1 MRQGYR
7 QTGNVA
13 TLQTGLAGDPLLVTE
28 LQAKECLSE
37 PFSVHLKMKS
47 ENTNIDTVGL
57 IGKKAS
63 VTIRLS
69 NGSQRFFHGLFKAVG
84 FEAVDA
90 AFAYY
95 TAEIVPELSCMEFDR
110 DRRIFQ
116 NLSVVEIIEQYLQRY
131 SLVFEKRLIGAYPSR
146 EYCVQYDES
155 PLHFL
160 SRLMQDEGIWYFFKQ
175 TTDGCS
181 IVLADHNAAFSPEG
195 PNEPLVYQGRQTE
208 AFSENAIL
216 SLKQVN
222 QLVTQAW
229 AVSDY
234 NMLAPTTN
242 LAAESKGQS
251 GLGRWFEYPAPGAT
265 PTMTASSAQCLT
277 NASQIAAST
286 TYFETIRCELA
297 AGSPVEV
304 TEHPSSLI
312 NTDYVVQSIT
322 HTLQDETYWNECHAF
337 RQALPFRP
345 NSSLKKPRVSGNHSA
360 VVVGPSDEKIWVDE
374 LGRVRVRFF
383 WDQHGPN
390 DSTSSCWMRVSQSWA
405 GSSWGSVFLPRV
417 GHEVIVSYIDGDP
430 DRPIVTGSVYH
441 AEEEL
446 PVNLPANKTQSILRT
461 QSVKKSTTTLEAI
474 KKAAATAFN
483 ESSQAGV
490 ASLAASFGIG
500 QSSDRE
506 PGNAIRFE
514 DQSDA
519 EEFYLHAQKDMTV
532 EIEHDSNTTLYK
544 GSETHTLE
552 KGDRTT
558 EIKTGRDLLKI
569 ASDREIEVGGNET
582 HTTSG
587 DLTQSVLKNLALDVT
602 GDLNQT
608 VTGNMIESITGNMNQ
623 TITGDYVLK
632 VSGNLRIEVD
642 GDLSLSASRSLS
654 SKSGTEHSAEAGT
667 ALSAKSGTAM
677 DLTAGTALNLKA
689 SAQASVD
696 GGSMLALKA
705 GMVNIN

>member
-13 TLQTGLAGDPLLVTE
+13 TLQTGLTGAPLLVTE
-28 LQAKECLSE
+28 LQANECLSE

-47 ENTNIDTVGL
+47 ENASIDTAGL
-57 IGKKAS
+57 IGQKVS
-63 VTIRLS
+63 LTICLS
-69 NGSQRFFHGLFKAVG
+69 NGAQRFFHGLFKAVG
-84 FEAVDA
+84 FETVDA

-95 TAEIVPELSCMEFDR
+95 TAEIVPELSRMEFDR

-175 TTDGCS
+175 TTNGCS

-195 PNEPLVYQGRQTE
+195 PQEPLVYQGRQTE

-216 SLKQVN
+216 SLKQMS
-222 QLVTQAW
+222 QMVTQAW

-234 NMLAPTTN
+234 NMLTPTTN

-265 PTMTASSAQCLT
+265 PTMTASSAQRLA

-286 TYFETIRCELA
+286 TCFETIRCELT
-297 AGSPVEV
+297 AGNPVEV

-312 NTDYVVQSIT
+312 NTSYVVQSIT
-322 HTLQDETYWNECHAF
+322 HTLQDETYWNECRAF
-337 RQALPFRP
+337 RQSLPFRP
-345 NSSLKKPRVSGNHSA
+345 RRSLKKPRISGNHSA

-383 WDQHGPN
+383 WDQHSPN
-390 DSTSSCWMRVSQSWA
+390 DSTSSCWIRVSQSWA

-417 GHEVIVSYIDGDP
+417 GHEVLVSYIDGDP
-430 DRPIVTGSVYH
+430 DRPVVTGSVYH
-441 AEEEL
+441 AEEKPPVDL
-446 PVNLPANKTQSILRT
+446 PTNKTQSILRT

-474 KKAAATAFN
+474 KKAAVTAFN
-483 ESSQAGV
+483 ESGEAGMT
-490 ASLAASFGIG
+490 SLAASMGIV

-519 EEFYLHAQKDMTV
+519 EEFYLHAQKDLTV
-532 EIEHDSNTTLYK
+532 EIEHDSSTTLYE

-558 EIKTGRDLLKI
+558 DIKKGKDLLKI
-569 ASDREIEVGGNET
+569 ADDREIHVGGNES
-582 HTTSG
+582 HTTKGNLS
-587 DLTQSVLKNLALDVT
+587 QSVSEDLALDV
-602 GDLNQT
+602 
-608 VTGNMIESITGNMNQ
+608 TGNMNQ
-623 TITGDYVLK
+623 TIKGDYVLK
-632 VSGNLRIEVD
+632 VSGNLRIEVE
-642 GDLSLSASRSLS
+642 GDLSLTASKSLS

-667 ALSAKSGTAM
+667 ALSAKSGTTM
-677 DLTAGTALNLKA
+677 DLSAGTALNAKA
-689 SAQASVD
+689 SAQANVD

>member
-7 QTGNVA
+7 QTGDVA
-13 TLQTGLAGDPLLVTE
+13 TLQTGLTGAPLLVTE

-47 ENTNIDTVGL
+47 ENASIDTAGL
-57 IGKKAS
+57 IGQKVS
-63 VTIRLS
+63 VTICLS
-69 NGSQRFFHGLFKAVG
+69 NGAQRFFHGLFKAVG
-84 FEAVDA
+84 FETVDA

-95 TAEIVPELSCMEFDR
+95 TAEIVPELSRMEFDR

-175 TTDGCS
+175 TTNGCS

-195 PNEPLVYQGRQTE
+195 PQEPLVYQGRQTE

-216 SLKQVN
+216 SLKQMS
-222 QLVTQAW
+222 QMVTQAW

-234 NMLAPTTN
+234 NMLTPTTN

-265 PTMTASSAQCLT
+265 PTMTASSAQRLA

-286 TYFETIRCELA
+286 TCFETIRCELT
-297 AGSPVEV
+297 AGNPVEV

-312 NTDYVVQSIT
+312 NTSYVVQSIT
-322 HTLQDETYWNECHAF
+322 HTLQDETYWNECRAF
-337 RQALPFRP
+337 RQSLPFRP
-345 NSSLKKPRVSGNHSA
+345 RRSLKKPRISGSHSA

-383 WDQHGPN
+383 WDQHSPN
-390 DSTSSCWMRVSQSWA
+390 DSTNSCWIRVSQSWA

-417 GHEVIVSYIDGDP
+417 GHEVLVSYIDGDP
-430 DRPIVTGSVYH
+430 DRPVVTGSVYH
-441 AEEEL
+441 AEEQL
-446 PVNLPANKTQSILRT
+446 PVDLPTNKTQSILRT

-474 KKAAATAFN
+474 KKAAVTAFN
-483 ESSQAGV
+483 ESGEAGIK
-490 ASLAASFGIG
+490 SLAASLGIV

-519 EEFYLHAQKDMTV
+519 EEFYLHAQKDLTV
-532 EIEHDSNTTLYK
+532 EIEHDSSTTLYE

-558 EIKTGRDLLKI
+558 DIKKGKDLLKV
-569 ASDREIEVGGNET
+569 ADDREIHVGGNES
-582 HTTSG
+582 HTTEGNLS
-587 DLTQSVLKNLALDVT
+587 QSVSKDLALDVT
-602 GDLNQT
+602 G
-608 VTGNMIESITGNMNQ
+608 NMSQ
-623 TITGDYVLK
+623 TIKGDYVLK
-632 VSGNLRIEVD
+632 VSGNLRIEVE
-642 GDLSLSASRSLS
+642 GDLSLTASKSLS

-667 ALSAKSGTAM
+667 ALSAKSGTTM
-677 DLTAGTALNLKA
+677 DLSAGTALNAKA
-689 SAQASVD
+689 SAQANVD

>member
-7 QTGNVA
+7 QTGDVA
-13 TLQTGLAGDPLLVTE
+13 TLQTGLTGAPLLVTE
-28 LQAKECLSE
+28 LQANECLSE

-47 ENTNIDTVGL
+47 ENASIDTAGL
-57 IGKKAS
+57 IGQKVS
-63 VTIRLS
+63 VTICLS
-69 NGSQRFFHGLFKAVG
+69 NGAQRFFHGLFKAVG
-84 FEAVDA
+84 FETVDA

-95 TAEIVPELSCMEFDR
+95 TAEIVPELSRMEFDR

-175 TTDGCS
+175 TTNGCS

-195 PNEPLVYQGRQTE
+195 PQEPLVYQGRQTE

-216 SLKQVN
+216 SLKQMS
-222 QLVTQAW
+222 QMVTQAW

-234 NMLAPTTN
+234 NMLTPTTN

-265 PTMTASSAQCLT
+265 PTMTASSAQRLA

-286 TYFETIRCELA
+286 TCFETIRCELT
-297 AGSPVEV
+297 AGNPVEV

-312 NTDYVVQSIT
+312 NTSYVVQSIT
-322 HTLQDETYWNECHAF
+322 HTLQDETYWNECRAF
-337 RQALPFRP
+337 RQSLPFRP
-345 NSSLKKPRVSGNHSA
+345 RRSLKKPRISGNHSA

-383 WDQHGPN
+383 WDQHSPN
-390 DSTSSCWMRVSQSWA
+390 DSTSSCWIRVSQSWA

-417 GHEVIVSYIDGDP
+417 GHEVLVSYIDGDP
-430 DRPIVTGSVYH
+430 DRPVVTGSVYH
-441 AEEEL
+441 AEEKPPVDL
-446 PVNLPANKTQSILRT
+446 PTNKTQSILRT

-474 KKAAATAFN
+474 KKAAVTAFN
-483 ESSQAGV
+483 ESGEAGMT
-490 ASLAASFGIG
+490 SLAASMGIV

-519 EEFYLHAQKDMTV
+519 EEFYLHAQKDLTV
-532 EIEHDSNTTLYK
+532 EIEHDSSTTLYE

-558 EIKTGRDLLKI
+558 DIKKGKDLLKI
-569 ASDREIEVGGNET
+569 ADDREIHVGGNES
-582 HTTSG
+582 HTTKGNLS
-587 DLTQSVLKNLALDVT
+587 QSVSEDLALDV
-602 GDLNQT
+602 
-608 VTGNMIESITGNMNQ
+608 TGNMNQ
-623 TITGDYVLK
+623 TIKGDYVLK
-632 VSGNLRIEVD
+632 VSGNLRIEVE
-642 GDLSLSASRSLS
+642 GDLSLTASKSLS

-667 ALSAKSGTAM
+667 ALSAKSGTTM
-677 DLTAGTALNLKA
+677 DLSAGTALNAKA
-689 SAQASVD
+689 SAQANVD

>member
-7 QTGNVA
+7 QTGDVA
-13 TLQTGLAGDPLLVTE
+13 TLQTGLTGAPLLVTE
-28 LQAKECLSE
+28 LQANECLSE

-47 ENTNIDTVGL
+47 ENASIDTAGL
-57 IGKKAS
+57 IGQKVS
-63 VTIRLS
+63 VTICLS
-69 NGSQRFFHGLFKAVG
+69 NGAQRFFHGLFKAVG
-84 FEAVDA
+84 FETVDA

-95 TAEIVPELSCMEFDR
+95 TAEIVPELSRMEFDR

-175 TTDGCS
+175 TTNGCS

-195 PNEPLVYQGRQTE
+195 PQEPLVYQGRQTE

-216 SLKQVN
+216 SLKQMS
-222 QLVTQAW
+222 QMVTQAW

-234 NMLAPTTN
+234 NMLTPTTN

-251 GLGRWFEYPAPGAT
+251 GLGRWFEYPAPGTT
-265 PTMTASSAQCLT
+265 PTMTASSAQRLA

-286 TYFETIRCELA
+286 TCFETIRCELT
-297 AGSPVEV
+297 AGNPVEV

-312 NTDYVVQSIT
+312 NTNYVVQSIT
-322 HTLQDETYWNECHAF
+322 HTLQDETYWNECRAF
-337 RQALPFRP
+337 RQSLPFRP
-345 NSSLKKPRVSGNHSA
+345 RRSLKKPRISGSHSA

-383 WDQHGPN
+383 WDQHSPN
-390 DSTSSCWMRVSQSWA
+390 DSTSSCWIRVSQSWA

-417 GHEVIVSYIDGDP
+417 GHEVLVSYIDGDP
-430 DRPIVTGSVYH
+430 DRPVVTGSVYH
-441 AEEEL
+441 AEEQL
-446 PVNLPANKTQSILRT
+446 PVDLPTNKTQSILRT

-474 KKAAATAFN
+474 KKAAVTAFN
-483 ESSQAGV
+483 ESSEAGMT
-490 ASLAASFGIG
+490 SLAASLGIV
-500 QSSDRE
+500 QTSDRE

-519 EEFYLHAQKDMTV
+519 EEFYLHAQKDLTV
-532 EIEHDSNTTLYK
+532 EIEHDSSTTLYE

-558 EIKTGRDLLKI
+558 DIKKGKDLLKV
-569 ASDREIEVGGNET
+569 ADDREIHVGGYES
-582 HTTSG
+582 HTTEGNLS
-587 DLTQSVLKNLALDVT
+587 QSVSKDLALDVT
-602 GDLNQT
+602 G
-608 VTGNMIESITGNMNQ
+608 NMSQ
-623 TITGDYVLK
+623 TIKGDYVLK
-632 VSGNLRIEVD
+632 VSGNLRIEVE
-642 GDLSLSASRSLS
+642 GDLSLTASKSLS

-667 ALSAKSGTAM
+667 ALSAKSGTTM
-677 DLTAGTALNLKA
+677 DLSAGTALNAKA
-689 SAQASVD
+689 SAQANVD

>member
-1 MRQGYR
+1 M
-7 QTGNVA
+7 
-13 TLQTGLAGDPLLVTE
+13 
-28 LQAKECLSE
+28 
-37 PFSVHLKMKS
+37 HLKMKS
-47 ENTNIDTVGL
+47 ENANIDTAGL
-57 IGKKAS
+57 IGQKVS
-63 VTIRLS
+63 VTICLS
-69 NGSQRFFHGLFKAVG
+69 NGAQRFFHGLFKAVG
-84 FEAVDA
+84 FETVDA

-95 TAEIVPELSCMEFDR
+95 TAEIVPELSRMEFDR

-131 SLVFEKRLIGAYPSR
+131 SLVFEKRLIGAYPTR

-175 TTDGCS
+175 TNSGCS

-195 PNEPLVYQGRQTE
+195 PQDPLVYQGRQTE

-216 SLKQVN
+216 SLKQMS
-222 QLVTQAW
+222 QMVTQAW

-234 NMLAPTTN
+234 NMLTPTTN

-251 GLGRWFEYPAPGAT
+251 GLGRWFEYPAPGTT
-265 PTMTASSAQCLT
+265 PTMTASCAQRLA

-286 TYFETIRCELA
+286 TCFETIRCELT
-297 AGSPVEV
+297 AGTPVEV
-304 TEHPSSLI
+304 IEHPSSVI
-312 NTDYVVQSIT
+312 NTNYVVQSIT
-322 HTLQDETYWNECHAF
+322 HTLQDETYWNECRAF

-345 NSSLKKPRVSGNHSA
+345 SRSLEKPRVSGHHSA

-383 WDQHGPN
+383 WDQHSPH
-390 DSTSSCWMRVSQSWA
+390 DSTSSCWLRVSQSWA
-405 GSSWGSVFLPRV
+405 GSSWGNVFLPRV
-417 GHEVIVSYIDGDP
+417 GHEVVVSYMDGDP
-430 DRPIVTGSVYH
+430 DRPVVTGSVYH

-446 PVNLPANKTQSILRT
+446 PVDLPANKTQSILRT

-474 KKAAATAFN
+474 KKAAVTAFN
-483 ESSQAGV
+483 ESGEAGMT
-490 ASLAASFGIG
+490 SLAASLGLV

-519 EEFYLHAQKDMTV
+519 EELYLHAQKDLTV
-532 EIEHDSNTTLYK
+532 EIEHDSSTTLYE

-558 EIKTGRDLLKI
+558 DIKKGKDLLKV
-569 ASDREIEVGGNET
+569 ADDREIHVGGNES
-582 HTTSG
+582 HTTKGNLS
-587 DLTQSVLKNLALDVT
+587 QSVSKDLALEV
-602 GDLNQT
+602 
-608 VTGNMIESITGNMNQ
+608 TGNMNQ
-623 TITGDYVLK
+623 TIKGDYVLK
-632 VSGNLRIEVD
+632 VSGNLRIEVE
-642 GDLSLSASRSLS
+642 GDLSLTASKSLS
-654 SKSGTEHSAEAGT
+654 SKSGTEHSTEAGT
-667 ALSAKSGTAM
+667 ALSAKSGTTM
-677 DLTAGTALNLKA
+677 DLSAGTALNAKA
-689 SAQASVD
+689 SAQANVD

>member
-7 QTGNVA
+7 QTGDVA
-13 TLQTGLAGDPLLVTE
+13 TLQTGLTGAPLLVTE
-28 LQAKECLSE
+28 LQANECLSE

-47 ENTNIDTVGL
+47 ENASIDTAGL
-57 IGKKAS
+57 IGQKVS
-63 VTIRLS
+63 VTICLS
-69 NGSQRFFHGLFKAVG
+69 NGAQRFFHGLFKAVG
-84 FEAVDA
+84 FETVDA

-95 TAEIVPELSCMEFDR
+95 TAEIVPELSRMEFDR

-175 TTDGCS
+175 TTNGCS

-195 PNEPLVYQGRQTE
+195 PQEPLVYQGRQTE

-216 SLKQVN
+216 SLKQMS
-222 QLVTQAW
+222 QMVTQAW

-234 NMLAPTTN
+234 NMLTPTTN

-265 PTMTASSAQCLT
+265 PTMTASSAQRLA

-286 TYFETIRCELA
+286 TCFETIRCELT
-297 AGSPVEV
+297 AGNPVEV

-312 NTDYVVQSIT
+312 NTSYVVQSIT
-322 HTLQDETYWNECHAF
+322 HTLQDETYWNECRAF
-337 RQALPFRP
+337 RQSLPFRP
-345 NSSLKKPRVSGNHSA
+345 RRSLKKPRISGSHSA

-383 WDQHGPN
+383 WDQHSPN
-390 DSTSSCWMRVSQSWA
+390 DSTSSCWIRVSQSWA

-417 GHEVIVSYIDGDP
+417 GHEVLVSYIDGDP
-430 DRPIVTGSVYH
+430 DRPVVTGSVYH
-441 AEEEL
+441 AEEKL
-446 PVNLPANKTQSILRT
+446 PVDLPTNKTQSILRT

-474 KKAAATAFN
+474 KKAAVTAFN
-483 ESSQAGV
+483 ESSEAGMT
-490 ASLAASFGIG
+490 SLAASLGIV

-519 EEFYLHAQKDMTV
+519 EEFYLHAQKDLTV
-532 EIEHDSNTTLYK
+532 EIEHDSSTTLYE

-558 EIKTGRDLLKI
+558 DIKKGKDLLKV
-569 ASDREIEVGGNET
+569 ADDREIHVGGNES
-582 HTTSG
+582 HTTEGNLS
-587 DLTQSVLKNLALDVT
+587 QSVSKDLALDV
-602 GDLNQT
+602 
-608 VTGNMIESITGNMNQ
+608 TGNMNQ
-623 TITGDYVLK
+623 TIKGDYVLK
-632 VSGNLRIEVD
+632 VSGNLRIEVE
-642 GDLSLSASRSLS
+642 GDLSLTASKSLS

-667 ALSAKSGTAM
+667 ALSAKSGTTM
-677 DLTAGTALNLKA
+677 DLSAGTALNAKA
-689 SAQASVD
+689 SAQANVD

>member
-13 TLQTGLAGDPLLVTE
+13 TLQTGLTGAPLLVTE
-28 LQAKECLSE
+28 LQANECLSE

-47 ENTNIDTVGL
+47 ENASIDTAGL
-57 IGKKAS
+57 IGQKVS
-63 VTIRLS
+63 VTICLS
-69 NGSQRFFHGLFKAVG
+69 NGAQRFFHGLFKAVG
-84 FEAVDA
+84 FETVDA

-95 TAEIVPELSCMEFDR
+95 TAEIVPELSRMEFDR

-175 TTDGCS
+175 TTNGCS

-195 PNEPLVYQGRQTE
+195 PQEPLVYQGRQTE

-216 SLKQVN
+216 SLKQMS
-222 QLVTQAW
+222 QMVTQAW

-234 NMLAPTTN
+234 NMLTPTTN

-265 PTMTASSAQCLT
+265 PTMTASSAQRLA

-286 TYFETIRCELA
+286 TCFETIRCELT
-297 AGSPVEV
+297 AGNPVEV

-312 NTDYVVQSIT
+312 NTSYVVQSIT
-322 HTLQDETYWNECHAF
+322 HTLQDETYWNECRAF
-337 RQALPFRP
+337 RQSLPFRP
-345 NSSLKKPRVSGNHSA
+345 RRSLKKPRISGSHSA

-383 WDQHGPN
+383 WDQHSPN
-390 DSTSSCWMRVSQSWA
+390 DSTSSCWIRVSQSWA

-417 GHEVIVSYIDGDP
+417 GHEVLVSYIDGDP
-430 DRPIVTGSVYH
+430 DRPVVTGSVYH
-441 AEEEL
+441 AEEQL
-446 PVNLPANKTQSILRT
+446 PVDLPTNKTQSILRT

-474 KKAAATAFN
+474 KKAAVTAFN
-483 ESSQAGV
+483 ESGEAGIK
-490 ASLAASFGIG
+490 SLAASLGIV

-519 EEFYLHAQKDMTV
+519 EEFYLHAQKDLTV
-532 EIEHDSNTTLYK
+532 EIEHDSSTTLYE

-558 EIKTGRDLLKI
+558 DIKKGKDLLKV
-569 ASDREIEVGGNET
+569 ADDREIHVGGNES
-582 HTTSG
+582 HTTKGNLS
-587 DLTQSVLKNLALDVT
+587 QSVSKDLALDV
-602 GDLNQT
+602 
-608 VTGNMIESITGNMNQ
+608 TGNMNQ
-623 TITGDYVLK
+623 TIKGDYVLK
-632 VSGNLRIEVD
+632 VSGNLRIEVE
-642 GDLSLSASRSLS
+642 GDLSLTASKSLS

-667 ALSAKSGTAM
+667 ALSAKSGTTM
-677 DLTAGTALNLKA
+677 DLSAGTALNAKA
-689 SAQASVD
+689 SAQANVD

>member
-1 MRQGYR
+1 MRQGFR

-13 TLQTGLAGDPLLVTE
+13 TLQTGLTGAPLLVTE
-28 LQAKECLSE
+28 LQANECLSE

-47 ENTNIDTVGL
+47 ENANIDTAGL
-57 IGKKAS
+57 IGQKVS
-63 VTIRLS
+63 VTICLS
-69 NGSQRFFHGLFKAVG
+69 NGAQRFFHGLFKAVG
-84 FEAVDA
+84 FETVDA

-95 TAEIVPELSCMEFDR
+95 TAEIVPELSRMEFDR

-131 SLVFEKRLIGAYPSR
+131 SLVFEKRLIGAYPTR

-175 TTDGCS
+175 TNSGCS

-195 PNEPLVYQGRQTE
+195 PQDPLVYQGRQTE

-216 SLKQVN
+216 SLKQMS
-222 QLVTQAW
+222 QMVTQAW

-234 NMLAPTTN
+234 NMLTPTTN

-251 GLGRWFEYPAPGAT
+251 GLGRWFEYPAPGTT
-265 PTMTASSAQCLT
+265 PTMTASCAQRLA

-286 TYFETIRCELA
+286 TCFETIRCELT
-297 AGSPVEV
+297 AGTPVEV
-304 TEHPSSLI
+304 IEHPSSVI
-312 NTDYVVQSIT
+312 NTNYVVQSIT
-322 HTLQDETYWNECHAF
+322 HTLQDETYWNECRAF
-337 RQALPFRP
+337 RQSLPFRP
-345 NSSLKKPRVSGNHSA
+345 SRSLKKPRISGSHSA

-383 WDQHGPN
+383 WDQHSPN

-405 GSSWGSVFLPRV
+405 GSSWGNVFLPRV
-417 GHEVIVSYIDGDP
+417 GHEVVVSYMDGDP
-430 DRPIVTGSVYH
+430 DRPVVTGSVYH

-446 PVNLPANKTQSILRT
+446 PVDLPANKTQSILRT

-474 KKAAATAFN
+474 KKAAVTAFN
-483 ESSQAGV
+483 ESSEAGMT
-490 ASLAASFGIG
+490 SLAASLGLV
-500 QSSDRE
+500 QSSNRE

-519 EEFYLHAQKDMTV
+519 EELYLHAQKDLTV
-532 EIEHDSNTTLYK
+532 EIEHDSSTTLYE

-558 EIKTGRDLLKI
+558 DIKKGKDLLKV
-569 ASDREIEVGGNET
+569 ADDREIHVGGNES
-582 HTTSG
+582 HTTKGNLS
-587 DLTQSVLKNLALDVT
+587 QSVSKDLALDV
-602 GDLNQT
+602 
-608 VTGNMIESITGNMNQ
+608 TGNMNQ
-623 TITGDYVLK
+623 TIKGDYVLK
-632 VSGNLRIEVD
+632 VSGNLRIEVE
-642 GDLSLSASRSLS
+642 GDLSLTASKSLS

-667 ALSAKSGTAM
+667 ALSAKSGTTM
-677 DLTAGTALNLKA
+677 DLSAGTALNAKA
-689 SAQASVD
+689 SAQANVD

>member
-7 QTGNVA
+7 QTGDVA
-13 TLQTGLAGDPLLVTE
+13 TLQTGLTGAPLLVTE
-28 LQAKECLSE
+28 LQANECLSE

-47 ENTNIDTVGL
+47 ENASIDTAGL
-57 IGKKAS
+57 IGQKVS
-63 VTIRLS
+63 VTICLS
-69 NGSQRFFHGLFKAVG
+69 NGAQRFFHGLFKAVG
-84 FEAVDA
+84 FETVDA

-95 TAEIVPELSCMEFDR
+95 TAEIVPELSRMEFDR

-175 TTDGCS
+175 TTNGCS

-195 PNEPLVYQGRQTE
+195 PQEPLVYQGRQTE

-216 SLKQVN
+216 SLKQMS
-222 QLVTQAW
+222 QMVTQAW

-234 NMLAPTTN
+234 NMLTPTTN

-265 PTMTASSAQCLT
+265 PTMTASSAQRLA

-286 TYFETIRCELA
+286 TCFETIRCELT
-297 AGSPVEV
+297 AGNPVEV

-312 NTDYVVQSIT
+312 NTSYVVQSIT
-322 HTLQDETYWNECHAF
+322 HTLQDETYWNECRAF
-337 RQALPFRP
+337 RQSLPFRP
-345 NSSLKKPRVSGNHSA
+345 RRSLKKPRISGSHSA

-383 WDQHGPN
+383 WDQHSPN
-390 DSTSSCWMRVSQSWA
+390 DSTSSCWIRVSQSWA

-417 GHEVIVSYIDGDP
+417 GHEVLVSYIDGDP
-430 DRPIVTGSVYH
+430 DRPVVTGSVYH
-441 AEEEL
+441 AEEQL
-446 PVNLPANKTQSILRT
+446 PVDLPTNKTQSILRT

-474 KKAAATAFN
+474 KKAAVTAFN
-483 ESSQAGV
+483 ESGEAGIK
-490 ASLAASFGIG
+490 SLAASLGIV

-519 EEFYLHAQKDMTV
+519 EEFYLHAQKDLTV
-532 EIEHDSNTTLYK
+532 EIEHDSSTTLYE

-558 EIKTGRDLLKI
+558 DIKKGKDLLKV
-569 ASDREIEVGGNET
+569 ADDREIHVGGNES
-582 HTTSG
+582 HTTKGNLS
-587 DLTQSVLKNLALDVT
+587 QSVSKDLALDVT
-602 GDLNQT
+602 G
-608 VTGNMIESITGNMNQ
+608 NMNQ
-623 TITGDYVLK
+623 SIKGDYVLK
-632 VSGNLRIEVD
+632 VSGNLRIEVE
-642 GDLSLSASRSLS
+642 GDLSLTASKSLS

-667 ALSAKSGTAM
+667 ALSAKSGTTM
-677 DLTAGTALNLKA
+677 DLSAGTALNAKA
-689 SAQASVD
+689 SAQANVD

>member
-28 LQAKECLSE
+28 LQANECLSE
-37 PFSVHLKMKS
+37 PFSVQLKMKS
-47 ENTNIDTVGL
+47 ENANIDTAGLVGQ
-57 IGKKAS
+57 KAS

-69 NGSQRFFHGLFKAVG
+69 NGSQRFFHGLFKSVG
-84 FEAVDA
+84 FETVDA

-95 TAEIVPELSCMEFDR
+95 TAEIVPDLSRMEFDR

-116 NLSVVEIIEQYLQRY
+116 NLSVVEIIEQYLQHY

-175 TTDGCS
+175 TANGCS
-181 IVLADHNAAFSPEG
+181 IILADHNAAFSPES
-195 PNEPLVYQGRQTE
+195 PEEPLVYQGRQTE

-216 SLKQVN
+216 TLKQTN
-222 QLVTQAW
+222 QMVTQAW

-242 LAAESKGQS
+242 LAAESKGAS

-265 PTMTASSAQCLT
+265 PTMTASSAQRLA
-277 NASQIAAST
+277 NASQIVAST
-286 TYFETIRCELA
+286 TCLETIRCELT
-297 AGSPVEV
+297 AGTPVEV
-304 TEHPSSLI
+304 TEHPSSLV
-312 NTDYVVQSIT
+312 NTNYVVQSIT
-322 HTLQDETYWNECHAF
+322 HTLQDETYWNECRAF
-337 RQALPFRP
+337 RQSLPFRP
-345 NSSLKKPRVSGNHSA
+345 SRSFKKPRVSGNHSA

-383 WDQHGPN
+383 WDQHSPH

-430 DRPIVTGSVYH
+430 DRPMVTGSVYH
-441 AEEEL
+441 AEEQL
-446 PVNLPANKTQSILRT
+446 PVDLPTNKTQSILRT

-474 KKAAATAFN
+474 KKAAATAFS
-483 ESSQAGV
+483 ESGEAGMR
-490 ASLAASFGIG
+490 SLAESVGIV

-514 DQSDA
+514 DKSDA

-532 EIEHDSNTTLYK
+532 EIEHDSNTTLYE

-558 EIKTGRDLLKI
+558 EIKTGNDLLKI
-569 ASDREIEVGGNET
+569 ASNREIEVGGNET

-608 VTGNMIESITGNMNQ
+608 VKGNMNQ

-642 GDLSLSASRSLS
+642 GDLSLSASKSLS
-654 SKSGTEHSAEAGT
+654 TKSGTEHSAEAGT
-667 ALSAKSGTAM
+667 ALSTKSGTAM
-677 DLTAGTALNLKA
+677 ELTAGTALNVKA

>member
-7 QTGNVA
+7 QTGNLA

-28 LQAKECLSE
+28 LQANECLSE
-37 PFSVHLKMKS
+37 PFSLHLKMKS
-47 ENTNIDTVGL
+47 ENANIDTAGL
-57 IGKKAS
+57 VGKKVS

-69 NGSQRFFHGLFKAVG
+69 NGSRRFFHGLFKSVG
-84 FEAVDA
+84 FETVDA

-95 TAEIVPELSCMEFDR
+95 TAEIVPELSRMEFDR

-175 TTDGCS
+175 TADGCS
-181 IVLADHNAAFSPEG
+181 IVLADHNAAFSPESLE
-195 PNEPLVYQGRQTE
+195 EPLVYRGRQTE
-208 AFSENAIL
+208 SFSENTIL
-216 SLKQVN
+216 SLKQTN
-222 QLVTQAW
+222 QVVTQAW

-234 NMLAPTTN
+234 NMLTPTTN
-242 LAAESKGQS
+242 LTAESKGQS

-265 PTMTASSAQCLT
+265 PTMTASSAQRLT

-286 TYFETIRCELA
+286 TCFETIRCELT
-297 AGSPVEV
+297 AGTPVEV

-312 NTDYVVQSIT
+312 NTNYVVQSIT
-322 HTLQDETYWNECHAF
+322 HTLQDETYWNECRTF
-337 RQALPFRP
+337 RQSLPFRP
-345 NSSLKKPRVSGNHSA
+345 SRSLKKPRVSGNHSA
-360 VVVGPSDEKIWVDE
+360 VVVGPSDEKIWVDD

-383 WDQHGPN
+383 WDQHSPN

-405 GSSWGSVFLPRV
+405 GSGWGSVFLPRV
-417 GHEVIVSYIDGDP
+417 GHEVVVSYMDGDP
-430 DRPIVTGSVYH
+430 DRPVVTGSVYH
-441 AEEEL
+441 AQEEL
-446 PVNLPANKTQSILRT
+446 PVDLPTNKTQSILRT

-474 KKAAATAFN
+474 KKAAVTAFN
-483 ESSQAGV
+483 ESSEAGMK
-490 ASLAASFGIG
+490 SLANSLGIV

-514 DQSDA
+514 DQSDS
-519 EEFYLHAQKDMTV
+519 EELYLHAQKNMTV
-532 EIEHDSNTTLYK
+532 EIEHGSSTTLYE

-558 EIKTGRDLLKI
+558 EIKKGKDLLKI
-569 ASDREIEVGGNET
+569 ADDREIDVGGNES
-582 HTTSG
+582 HRTTGNLS
-587 DLTQSVLKNLALDVT
+587 QSVSENLALDVT
-602 GDLNQT
+602 G
-608 VTGNMIESITGNMNQ
+608 NMNQ
-623 TITGDYVLK
+623 TIKGDYVLK
-632 VSGNLRIEVD
+632 VNGNLRIEVE
-642 GDLSLSASRSLS
+642 GDLSLTASKSLS
-654 SKSGTEHSAEAGT
+654 SKSGTEHSTEAGT
-667 ALSAKSGTAM
+667 ALSAKSGTTM
-677 DLTAGTALNLKA
+677 DLSAGTALNAKA
-689 SAQASVD
+689 SAQANVD

>member
-13 TLQTGLAGDPLLVTE
+13 TLQTGLTGAPLLVTE

-47 ENTNIDTVGL
+47 ENASIDTAGL
-57 IGKKAS
+57 IGQKVS
-63 VTIRLS
+63 VTICLS
-69 NGSQRFFHGLFKAVG
+69 NGAQRFFHGLFKAVG
-84 FEAVDA
+84 FETVDA

-95 TAEIVPELSCMEFDR
+95 TAEIVPELSRMEFDR

-175 TTDGCS
+175 TTNGCS

-195 PNEPLVYQGRQTE
+195 PQEPLVYQGRQTE

-216 SLKQVN
+216 SLKQMS
-222 QLVTQAW
+222 QMVTQAW

-234 NMLAPTTN
+234 NMLTPTTN

-265 PTMTASSAQCLT
+265 PTMTASSAQRLA

-286 TYFETIRCELA
+286 TCFETIRCELT
-297 AGSPVEV
+297 AGNPVEV

-312 NTDYVVQSIT
+312 NTSYVVQSIT
-322 HTLQDETYWNECHAF
+322 HTLQDETYWNECRAF
-337 RQALPFRP
+337 RQSLPFRP
-345 NSSLKKPRVSGNHSA
+345 RRSLKKPRISGSHSA

-383 WDQHGPN
+383 WDQHSPN
-390 DSTSSCWMRVSQSWA
+390 DSTSSCWIRVSQSWA

-417 GHEVIVSYIDGDP
+417 GHEVLVSYIDGDP
-430 DRPIVTGSVYH
+430 DRPVVTGSVYH
-441 AEEEL
+441 AEEKL
-446 PVNLPANKTQSILRT
+446 PVDLPTNKTQSILRT

-474 KKAAATAFN
+474 KKAAVTAFN
-483 ESSQAGV
+483 ESSEAGMT
-490 ASLAASFGIG
+490 SLAASLGIV
-500 QSSDRE
+500 QSSD
-506 PGNAIRFE
+506 
-514 DQSDA
+514 
-519 EEFYLHAQKDMTV
+519 
-532 EIEHDSNTTLYK
+532 
-544 GSETHTLE
+544 
-552 KGDRTT
+552 
-558 EIKTGRDLLKI
+558 
-569 ASDREIEVGGNET
+569 
-582 HTTSG
+582 
-587 DLTQSVLKNLALDVT
+587 
-602 GDLNQT
+602 
-608 VTGNMIESITGNMNQ
+608 
-623 TITGDYVLK
+623 
-632 VSGNLRIEVD
+632 
-642 GDLSLSASRSLS
+642 
-654 SKSGTEHSAEAGT
+654 
-667 ALSAKSGTAM
+667 
-677 DLTAGTALNLKA
+677 
-689 SAQASVD
+689 
-696 GGSMLALKA
+696 
-705 GMVNIN
+705 

>member
-7 QTGNVA
+7 QTGDVA
-13 TLQTGLAGDPLLVTE
+13 TLQTGLTGAPLLVTE
-28 LQAKECLSE
+28 LQANECLSE

-47 ENTNIDTVGL
+47 ENASIDTAGL
-57 IGKKAS
+57 IGQKVS
-63 VTIRLS
+63 VTICLS
-69 NGSQRFFHGLFKAVG
+69 NGAQRFFHGLFKAVG
-84 FEAVDA
+84 FETVDA

-95 TAEIVPELSCMEFDR
+95 TAEIVPELSRMEFDR

-175 TTDGCS
+175 TTNGCS

-195 PNEPLVYQGRQTE
+195 PQEPLVYQGRQTE

-216 SLKQVN
+216 SLKQIS
-222 QLVTQAW
+222 QMVTQAW

-234 NMLAPTTN
+234 NMLTPTTN

-265 PTMTASSAQCLT
+265 PTMTASSAQRLA

-286 TYFETIRCELA
+286 TCFETIRCELT
-297 AGSPVEV
+297 AGNPVEV

-312 NTDYVVQSIT
+312 NTSYVVQSIT
-322 HTLQDETYWNECHAF
+322 HTLQDETYWNECRAF
-337 RQALPFRP
+337 RQSLPFRP
-345 NSSLKKPRVSGNHSA
+345 RRSLKKPRISGSHSA

-383 WDQHGPN
+383 WDQHSPN
-390 DSTSSCWMRVSQSWA
+390 DSTSSCWIRVSQSWA

-417 GHEVIVSYIDGDP
+417 GHEVLVSYIDGDP
-430 DRPIVTGSVYH
+430 DRPVVTGSVYH
-441 AEEEL
+441 AEEQL
-446 PVNLPANKTQSILRT
+446 PVDLPTNKTQSILRT

-474 KKAAATAFN
+474 KKAAVTAFN
-483 ESSQAGV
+483 ESGEAGMT
-490 ASLAASFGIG
+490 SLAASLGIV

-519 EEFYLHAQKDMTV
+519 EEFYLHAQKDLTV
-532 EIEHDSNTTLYK
+532 EIEHDSSTTLYE

-558 EIKTGRDLLKI
+558 DIKKGKDLLKV
-569 ASDREIEVGGNET
+569 ADDREIHVGGNES
-582 HTTSG
+582 HTTKGNLS
-587 DLTQSVLKNLALDVT
+587 QSVSKDLALDV
-602 GDLNQT
+602 
-608 VTGNMIESITGNMNQ
+608 TGNMNQ
-623 TITGDYVLK
+623 TIKGDYVLK
-632 VSGNLRIEVD
+632 VSGNLRIEVE
-642 GDLSLSASRSLS
+642 GDLSLTASKSLS

-667 ALSAKSGTAM
+667 ALSAKSGTTM
-677 DLTAGTALNLKA
+677 DLSAGTALNAKA
-689 SAQASVD
+689 SAQANVD

>member
-1 MRQGYR
+1 M
-7 QTGNVA
+7 
-13 TLQTGLAGDPLLVTE
+13 
-28 LQAKECLSE
+28 
-37 PFSVHLKMKS
+37 
-47 ENTNIDTVGL
+47 
-57 IGKKAS
+57 
-63 VTIRLS
+63 
-69 NGSQRFFHGLFKAVG
+69 
-84 FEAVDA
+84 
-90 AFAYY
+90 
-95 TAEIVPELSCMEFDR
+95 
-110 DRRIFQ
+110 
-116 NLSVVEIIEQYLQRY
+116 
-131 SLVFEKRLIGAYPSR
+131 
-146 EYCVQYDES
+146 
-155 PLHFL
+155 
-160 SRLMQDEGIWYFFKQ
+160 
-175 TTDGCS
+175 
-181 IVLADHNAAFSPEG
+181 
-195 PNEPLVYQGRQTE
+195 
-208 AFSENAIL
+208 
-216 SLKQVN
+216 
-222 QLVTQAW
+222 
-229 AVSDY
+229 
-234 NMLAPTTN
+234 
-242 LAAESKGQS
+242 
-251 GLGRWFEYPAPGAT
+251 
-265 PTMTASSAQCLT
+265 
-277 NASQIAAST
+277 
-286 TYFETIRCELA
+286 
-297 AGSPVEV
+297 
-304 TEHPSSLI
+304 
-312 NTDYVVQSIT
+312 
-322 HTLQDETYWNECHAF
+322 
-337 RQALPFRP
+337 
-345 NSSLKKPRVSGNHSA
+345 
-360 VVVGPSDEKIWVDE
+360 VVGPSDEKIWVDE

-383 WDQHGPN
+383 WDQYSPN
-390 DSTSSCWMRVSQSWA
+390 DATSSCWMRVSQNWA

-430 DRPIVTGSVYH
+430 DRPMVTGSVYH

-446 PVNLPANKTQSILRT
+446 PVDLPANKTQSILRT

-474 KKAAATAFN
+474 KKAAVTAFN

-532 EIEHDSNTTLYK
+532 EIEHDSSTTLYE

-558 EIKTGRDLLKI
+558 EIKTGKDLLKI
-569 ASDREIEVGGNET
+569 ASNREIEVGGNET

-642 GDLSLSASRSLS
+642 GDLSLSASKSLS

-677 DLTAGTALNLKA
+677 DLTAGTALNVKA